1 MAKWVIRRTLDGKAA
16 SEAMLCAEW
25 LPILD
30 GTGVRSVDDFIE
42 QLLTNGEHVE
52 DGMDRRAV
60 KRGEELVG
68 FIDITDWRP

>member
-1 MAKWVIRRTLDGKAA
+1 MAKWVIRRTVDGKAA

-25 LPILD
+25 RPIFD

-42 QLLTNGEHVE
+42 ELLATGEHLE
-52 DGMDRRAV
+52 DGLQRRPV
-60 KRGEELVG
+60 KRGDELVG